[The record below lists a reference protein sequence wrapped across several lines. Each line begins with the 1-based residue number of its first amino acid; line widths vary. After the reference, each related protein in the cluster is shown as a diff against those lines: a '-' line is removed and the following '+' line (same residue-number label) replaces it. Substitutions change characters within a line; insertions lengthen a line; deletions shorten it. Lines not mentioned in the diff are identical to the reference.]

1 MKEKKRNF
9 LTILISPSGGGKTTI
24 CKRIVQENSS
34 IEYSISYTT
43 RKIRKS
49 EINGKDY
56 FFVNEKEFK
65 RMRKNGEF
73 IESAKV
79 HENYY
84 ATSKSYIFN
93 KLNSN
98 TDIIMDIDVQG
109 AKQIQSLGIDCIT
122 IFILP
127 KNEEILKK
135 RLADRGQNS
144 KQDLKVRIDAIKK
157 EIKEIS
163 SFDYLVIN
171 DDLQKTVKEVK
182 QIIEVEKKALPR
194 NLTIVNKFLND

>member
-171 DDLQKTVKEVK
+171 DDLQKTVNEVK